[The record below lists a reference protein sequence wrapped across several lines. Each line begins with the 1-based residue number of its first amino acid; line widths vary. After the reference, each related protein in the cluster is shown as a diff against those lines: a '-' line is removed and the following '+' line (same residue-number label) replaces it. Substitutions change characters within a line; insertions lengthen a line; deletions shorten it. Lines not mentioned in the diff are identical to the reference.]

1 MEANLAAR
9 LAQASGLL
17 GFLRSPI
24 FQCLHVSVHTKL
36 LVYRAIVIS
45 ALLYGA
51 EIWPIKVNRIRRLR
65 TFRHQCI
72 RAILS
77 ISRHE
82 QWEER
87 LSSAL
92 LRELTG
98 VNVDMADVIRKHR
111 LQWLGHVAQMKET
124 RLPKQIMR
132 LFVELPCK
140 RPLQGPK
147 KPCRDVVSSDF
158 TVIGMSA
165 VDWYDTAQE
174 RSTWVRYGQQ
184 SVKKEATDIACT
196 K

>member
-1 MEANLAAR
+1 METNLAAR

-24 FQCLHVSVHTKL
+24 FQCVHVLVHTKL

-51 EIWPIKVNRIRRLR
+51 ETWPMKVNRIRRLN

-72 RAILS
+72 RAILG

-87 LSSAL
+87 LSSASL
-92 LRELTG
+92 SELAG
-98 VNVDMADVIRKHR
+98 VDVDMADVIRKHR
-111 LQWLGHVAQMKET
+111 FRWLAHVARKET

-140 RPLQGPK
+140 RPQHGPK
-147 KPCRDVVSSDF
+147 KRWRDVVSSDF
-158 TVIGMSA
+158 TVIGMPE
-165 VDWYDTAQE
+165 VD
-174 RSTWVRYGQQ
+174 
-184 SVKKEATDIACT
+184 
-196 K
+196 